1 VIDDSKTAFTAHRWR
16 GDMTREGGAM
26 RPTIGIT
33 GATGTPVGATA
44 RSELQGSRDELAALA
59 EQQAALRRVATLVAR
74 AASPAEVFSV
84 VAEEMARCVKVANA
98 EVCRYQENGTGIV
111 AVGSFAES
119 GAPDVPVGE
128 SLLCEGE
135 NVSGKVWR
143 TGRPAR
149 MDS

>member
-1 VIDDSKTAFTAHRWR
+1 MGNEVEARTQRIRDHLQ
-16 GDMTREGGAM
+16 
-26 RPTIGIT
+26 RPDHPDRQLTN
-33 GATGTPVGATA
+33 AKVGSTVN
-44 RSELQGSRDELAALA
+44 RTVPDELAALA

-74 AASPAEVFSV
+74 AASPGEVFSA
-84 VAEEMARCVKVANA
+84 VAEEMARCLKVANA
-98 EVCRYQENGTGIV
+98 EVCRYQEHGAGIA

-119 GAPDVPVGE
+119 GVPDIPVGE

-149 MDS
+149 VDSYELVVRPVFS